1 MPMRKCPTC
10 GNDVSTE
17 AVSCPKCGH
26 QFKAPGGFNIKDPV
40 HGCGC
45 AIILG
50 LLVLMLYLALHG

>member
-26 QFKAPGGFNIKDPV
+26 QFKRSA
-40 HGCGC
+40 
-45 AIILG
+45 ASYSRIIVWG
-50 LLVLMLYLALHG
+50 SIFLVLFLVLFLMNVKLF